1 MDMNLNKENINYVK
15 MIYSASFTH
24 EETMELIVPDA
35 QPDIL
40 EILDTDAVVLLRS
53 KEADTGRVVISGV
66 INATVLYAPEDSG
79 DIKKLELSMPFSACL
94 LYTSSGWLCQC
105 SAEENCRKCR
115 AASGNSAKGF

>member
-53 KEADTGRVVISGV
+53 KEADTGRVVIS
-66 INATVLYAPEDSG
+66 
-79 DIKKLELSMPFSACL
+79 LSL
-94 LYTSSGWLCQC
+94 IHI
-105 SAEENCRKCR
+105 
-115 AASGNSAKGF
+115 